1 MLESKISTREKDGK
15 IQAIVSFKVNG
26 KWQQKTKQGFTTEKD
41 ARRWAADTEFALQ
54 KEIRSGVVYSDMTL
68 GEVRAMFLEF
78 KKLEGKTPKTMDT
91 YEKTTAALE
100 PFFDKPIRKI
110 TEYELTEFFLR
121 KRMQTGKSYHE
132 HQRMARVLFSFA
144 ANTLQVIARNPV
156 KVLKSTHT
164 DKRKKYVESADL
176 AAILSQEMPKVVRL
190 SIRLIAETGCRTG
203 EAFGITI
210 HDLRP
215 GEVTINKQMS
225 KTHTLAPLK
234 NKEKGTRVCPISDR
248 LYSGLIAYYKTKSE
262 QALDGRI
269 FEKRIDINR
278 YFQNSGTSA
287 HCLRHTHA
295 TDLVAMGINP
305 VEAAALIGDTYQ
317 TFANTYVHSSNA
329 EREKAVATIRQMK
342 LKNAN

>member
-1 MLESKISTREKDGK
+1 MLQSKISTREKGGAL
-15 IQAIVSFKVNG
+15 QAIVSFKVNG
-26 KWQQKTKQGFTTEKD
+26 KWQQKTKQGFTTEKE
-41 ARRWAADTEFALQ
+41 ALAWAKDTEFSLQ
-54 KEIRSGVVYSDMTL
+54 KENRSGVVYSDMTL
-68 GEVRAMFLEF
+68 KEVRDIFLEF

-91 YEKTTAALE
+91 YEEATAALE
-100 PFFDKPIRKI
+100 PLFDKPIRKI

-164 DKRKKYVESADL
+164 DKRKKYVEPAALTCIL
-176 AAILSQEMPKVVRL
+176 AKAPQRAGLA
-190 SIRLIAETGCRTG
+190 IRLIAETGCRTG

-215 GEVTINKQMS
+215 CEVTIDKQMS
-225 KTHTLAPLK
+225 SAHTLVPLK
-234 NKEKGTRVCPISDR
+234 NKEKGIRVCPISES
-248 LYSGLIAYYKTKSE
+248 LYAALTAYYKTKDE
-262 QALDGRI
+262 QSLDGRI
-269 FEKRIDINR
+269 FEKKMDINR
-278 YFQNSGTSA
+278 YFKDAGTSA

-317 TFANTYVHSSNA
+317 TFSSTYVHSNNA
-329 EREKAVATIRQMK
+329 EREKAVAAIRKQK
-342 LKNAN
+342 LTNAN

>member
-41 ARRWAADTEFALQ
+41 ARRWAADTEFTLQ

-68 GEVRAMFLEF
+68 AEVRAMFLDF
-78 KKLEGKTPKTMDT
+78 KKMEGKTPATTAT
-91 YEKTTAALE
+91 YEQTTAILE

-110 TEYELTEFFLR
+110 TEYEMTEFFLQ

-132 HQRMARVLFSFA
+132 HQRMARVLFGFA
-144 ANTLQVIARNPV
+144 VNTLQVISRNPV
-156 KVLKSTHT
+156 KVLKSTYA

-176 AAILSQEMPKVVRL
+176 AAILSKKIPEAVKFA
-190 SIRLIAETGCRTG
+190 IRLIAETGCRTG

-234 NKEKGTRVCPISDR
+234 NKEKGIRVCPISNC
-248 LYSGLIAYYKTKSE
+248 LYSDLIAYYKTKDE
-262 QALDGRI
+262 QSLDGRI

-278 YFQNSGTSA
+278 FFKDAGTSA

-317 TFANTYVHSSNA
+317 TFSNTYVHSSNA

>member
-26 KWQQKTKQGFTTEKD
+26 QWKQKTKQGFTTEKD

-54 KEIRSGVVYSDMTL
+54 KEIQSGVVYSDMTL
-68 GEVRAMFLEF
+68 GEVLAMFLDF
-78 KKLEGKTPKTMDT
+78 KKMEGKTPTTLTT
-91 YEKTTAALE
+91 YERTTAILE
-100 PFFDKPIRKI
+100 PFFDKPIRAI
-110 TEYELTEFFLR
+110 TEYELTAFFLK
-121 KRMQTGKSYHE
+121 KRTQTGKSYHE
-132 HQRMARVLFSFA
+132 HQRMARVLFGFA
-144 ANTLQVIARNPV
+144 VNTLQVIARNPV
-156 KVLKSTHT
+156 KVLKSIYA

-176 AAILSQEMPKVVRL
+176 AAILSKEMPEVAKL
-190 SIRLIAETGCRTG
+190 AIRIIAETGCRTG
-203 EAFGITI
+203 EAFGVTI

-225 KTHTLAPLK
+225 KVHTLAPLK
-234 NKEKGTRVCPISDR
+234 NKEKGIRVCPISDR
-248 LYSGLIAYYKTKSE
+248 LYSDLIAYYKTKSE

-269 FEKRIDINR
+269 FENRININR
-278 YFQNSGTSA
+278 YFKDAGTSA

-317 TFANTYVHSSNA
+317 TFSNTYVHSSNA